1 MMSGADCFAGI
12 ESIPTSTSTGP
23 VGLPILYRDGSTLV
37 VGYRIAPAIAA
48 KILRDLPLEPLVILG
63 RALVL
68 ICLFEYRDTTI
79 GPYNEIC
86 IGIYARRTGT
96 APSLWG
102 ILRDQRKVEDM
113 GMYVVNLPVTSRA
126 ALTAGVE
133 LWGFPKY
140 VTGIAS
146 SFQQDR
152 IQFTLEN
159 EFTLTH
165 SRGFGFEIDGIPI
178 ITYTFLKNRLLRT
191 IVEVGHRM
199 RFGGA
204 RSIRLSINGDGPTAA
219 TAKALGLD
227 AARPS
232 FAFRT
237 EAWKAV
243 LPAGEDLG
251 AIAI

>member
-1 MMSGADCFAGI
+1 MNKADLLTDI
-12 ESIPTSTSTGP
+12 KQTPTATSTGP
-23 VGLPILYRDGSTLV
+23 VGLPILYKDGSTLV
-37 VGYRIAPAIAA
+37 IGYRIDPAVAA
-48 KILRDLPLEPLVILG
+48 SILRDLPLEPLVILG

-86 IGIYARRTGT
+86 IGMYVRRAGSV
-96 APSLWG
+96 PSLWSV
-102 ILRDQRKVEDM
+102 LHDQRKVEDM
-113 GMYVVNLPVTSRA
+113 GLYVINLPVSSRQ

-133 LWGFPKY
+133 IWGFPKY
-140 VTGIAS
+140 VTGIAT
-146 SFQQDR
+146 SFRQDK
-152 IQFTLEN
+152 IQVTLEN
-159 EFTLTH
+159 EFVLTH
-165 SRGFGFEIDGIPI
+165 SSGFGFEIDGIPI
-178 ITYTFLKNRLLRT
+178 ITYTFLKNRLVRT

-204 RSIRLSINGDGPTAA
+204 RSIRLSINGDGPTSA

-227 AARPS
+227 AVQPT

-243 LPAGEDLG
+243 LPSGKDLG
-251 AIAI
+251 AIAT